1 MAHIKKNNNFKHKVR
16 ENSIKKVK
24 RHTIGENISLFG
36 KKFVSTLYKKK
47 PLTSIIKTNKAI
59 KTGQ

>member
-1 MAHIKKNNNFKHKVR
+1 MAHIKKKKNFKNKVR

-24 RHTIGENISLFG
+24 RHSIGENISLFG

-47 PLTSIIKTNKAI
+47 KLLP
-59 KTGQ
+59 Q